1 MDVSIIIVNYN
12 TSVLI
17 RNLMQTIEEKTEGIS
32 YEVIV
37 VDNNPT
43 DQFAI
48 DLKDY
53 LDKIIYVPLKE
64 NVGFGRA
71 NNEGIKVAKGRN
83 IFFLNPDTLL
93 INNAIKILSDY
104 LDSNERVGA
113 CGGNL
118 YDLDLKPNHSYMPK
132 LPGLF
137 SELNLLLGNS
147 LYKLLYGCYDF
158 NVSEEIK
165 RVGYVTGADMMVKR
179 YILDKIGGF
188 NPIFFMYYE
197 ETELSFRIKKEGY
210 HIVNVPMAKIV
221 HLESK
226 SFTSTIKKQ
235 KLVLESRNK
244 YLNIIYPQYKRVLT
258 NIVYT
263 ISCVVAVII
272 FTIKKD
278 CQRKEIWLYSLKSM
292 L

>member
-17 RNLMQTIEEKTEGIS
+17 KKLLETIEDKTEGIS

-43 DQFAI
+43 EQFAV

-53 LDKIIYVPLKE
+53 LDRIIYLPLKE

-71 NNEGIKVAKGRN
+71 NNEGLKIAKGRN

-93 INNAIKILSDY
+93 VNNAIKILSDY
-104 LDSNERVGA
+104 LDENENVGV

-118 YDLDLKPNHSYMPK
+118 YDLDLNPNHSCMPK

-137 SELNLLLGNS
+137 SEINLMLGNS
-147 LYKLLYGCYDF
+147 LYKLLYGSYDF
-158 NVSEEIK
+158 NNTDNPK
-165 RVGYVTGADMMVKR
+165 KVGYITGADMMVKR
-179 YILDKIGGF
+179 NILDKIGGF

-210 HIVNVPMAKIV
+210 DIISVPSAKII

-226 SFTSTIKKQ
+226 SFTSSVKKQ
-235 KLVLESRNK
+235 KLVLQSRKK
-244 YLNIIYPQYKRVLT
+244 YLKIIYPLYKRIITDFVY
-258 NIVYT
+258 IV
-263 ISCVVAVII
+263 SCIVALVV
-272 FTIKKD
+272 FTIKGDK
-278 CQRKEIWLYSLKSM
+278 QRKEIWLYSLKSM
-292 L
+292 F